1 VARLWTPQV
10 SKPPPQAQISP
21 GGVYHEEGNMWYTL
35 GGGSFTATALKATD
49 KRTDEQM
56 DIAIA
61 YKLIAFAVR
70 A

>member
-1 VARLWTPQV
+1 
-10 SKPPPQAQISP
+10 
-21 GGVYHEEGNMWYTL
+21 MWYTL